1 MGLMTFAETGLGKK
15 RAINN
20 RVVQEPSSS
29 ISFAQ
34 CPQVA
39 RGVGDGGLT
48 VDVADPLEVIEQ
60 VMRYYLRAGCVRP
73 RN

>member
-1 MGLMTFAETGLGKK
+1 MTFAETGLGKK

-39 RGVGDGGLT
+39 RGVG
-48 VDVADPLEVIEQ
+48 VATAGWWW
-60 VMRYYLRAGCVRP
+60 MRPIRSRLLSR
-73 RN
+73 